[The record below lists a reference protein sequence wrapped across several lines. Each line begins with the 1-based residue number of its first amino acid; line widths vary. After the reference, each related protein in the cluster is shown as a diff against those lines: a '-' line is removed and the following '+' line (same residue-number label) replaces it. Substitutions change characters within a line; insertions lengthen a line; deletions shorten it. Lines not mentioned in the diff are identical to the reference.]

1 MRRNPMKLS
10 LTFIS
15 ICLFSWA
22 AWAQAQVTTPTTI
35 HMYMTDAVVAPGD
48 SFWTD
53 IKIDNIV
60 NVFGVSFSAY
70 FNLALN
76 VKPVSEDSI
85 LLGDFLGADVLFTK
99 RVDAY
104 KVSIGIT
111 RKDGAGG
118 VSGSGTLLRVKWY
131 IDKNIAIG
139 TDGWGIINND
149 LHIIDPLGNELE
161 KEQPD
166 MFIEVRGLEVWP
178 GDADNSGY
186 VDQTDV
192 LPLGVYW
199 HATGAAR
206 QSTGFAW
213 TKQYCSPWDPVVV
226 TYADCDGSGKVD
238 QADILPIG
246 LNWHKSQGALLA
258 AAGSSTTVV
267 STRYA
272 DALSWSAEADPVESG
287 VYNLTLHLTPAYAAG
302 FRGVSLSVGALA
314 GAQILSAVKGS
325 SFSSQAL
332 FLALPDNGLWGVGIS
347 ETGSSLSAGEAGYD
361 LLRISLRAPA
371 GLTDP
376 LSLLQFSNVCLSLD
390 GEGIVAL
397 GNPFDVL
404 AVVES
409 KGPALPKSFDLAQN
423 SPNPFNP
430 STSIAYSVP
439 EGHTSQVSLQVF
451 DLRGRLVRS
460 LVEARVEPGSYLVQ
474 WDGADRNGNA
484 VGSGVYFY
492 RLRTDGFVRTRKMVL
507 LK

>member
-1 MRRNPMKLS
+1 MRRNPVKLS

-22 AWAQAQVTTPTTI
+22 AWAQAQVTSTSTIYYSVADTMITPR
-35 HMYMTDAVVAPGD
+35 D
-48 SFWTD
+48 SFWVD
-53 IKIDNIV
+53 IKVSDVTNL
-60 NVFGVSFSAY
+60 FGASFTMRFDQDTLARVVSS
-70 FNLALN
+70 
-76 VKPVSEDSI
+76 DSI
-85 LLGDFLGADVLFTK
+85 LAGDFLGGDILFTK
-99 RVDAY
+99 KDSLGHVY
-104 KVSIGIT
+104 LGLT

-118 VSGSGTLLRVKWY
+118 VNGSGTLARVKLYFKSNMVVWSKVNLTFED
-131 IDKNIAIG
+131 IQATDPTGANVTLNTSSLRLTVSGIA
-139 TDGWGIINND
+139 
-149 LHIIDPLGNELE
+149 
-161 KEQPD
+161 
-166 MFIEVRGLEVWP
+166 VWP

-206 QSTGFAW
+206 LSASRAW

-272 DALSWSAEADPVESG
+272 DALSWSAEADPVEPG

-332 FLALPDNGLWGVGIS
+332 FLALPDNGFWGVGIS

-397 GNPFDVL
+397 GNPFDIL
-404 AVVES
+404 AATENQ
-409 KGPALPKSFDLAQN
+409 GPALPKSFDLAQN

-474 WDGADRNGNA
+474 WDGADRNGKA